1 MVQTAV
7 RTADARTDRA
17 IERKRQILE
26 GAARVF
32 RRDGLHAAGMREI
45 AAELG
50 MHVGNLYYYFEN
62 KQALLAFCQEDALAG
77 LLELADR
84 VVAEG
89 RPTDRQLE
97 ELIVGH
103 IELLNEK
110 TPGSLAHL
118 EIEALD
124 PEGRRRIQPQRDRYE
139 RVYRNLI
146 RAGIESGTLR
156 EIDPHVATMAI
167 LGALNWTVKWFRPEG
182 RQGAEEIGRQFALLL
197 VDGLRAHPEER
208 SNAE

>member
-1 MVQTAV
+1 MVQTAA
-7 RTADARTDRA
+7 RATDAPTDRA

-32 RRDGLHAAGMREI
+32 RRNGLHAAGMREI
-45 AAELG
+45 AAELD

-84 VVAEG
+84 IAASGQPV
-89 RPTDRQLE
+89 DRQLE
-97 ELIVGH
+97 ALIVGH

-124 PEGRRRIQPQRDRYE
+124 HEWRSQIQPRRDRYE
-139 RVYRNLI
+139 SAYRDLI
-146 RAGIESGTLR
+146 RRGTEEGSLR
-156 EIDPHVATMAI
+156 EIDPHVAAMAV

-182 RQGAEEIGRQFALLL
+182 RQGAEEIGRQFAALL
-197 VDGLRAHPEER
+197 VDGLRPQPEES
-208 SNAE
+208 SNGN